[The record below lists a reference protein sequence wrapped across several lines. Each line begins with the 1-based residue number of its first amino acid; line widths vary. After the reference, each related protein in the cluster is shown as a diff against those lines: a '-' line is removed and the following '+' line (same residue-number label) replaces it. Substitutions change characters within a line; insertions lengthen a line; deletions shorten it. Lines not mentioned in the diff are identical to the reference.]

1 MSFHALAWAVRQR
14 LPSTQK
20 LVLLMLAERHNGDSG
35 QCNPSLELL
44 ADDCGLSRRS
54 VIDQIAKLQEAGYLT
69 VLHRAKDNA
78 RLPSQYVLRLS
89 FGIPEAAK
97 TIPADPYLVPEKV
110 VNDVHQGSERAAP
123 GVVNDVHQ
131 VVNVLHEGG
140 ERRAH
145 KPGSEPG
152 KEPIQKK
159 EKRASA
165 PSPSIPGIADDLLS
179 DFLAVRKAKRA
190 GPLTDTALAGIRRE
204 AEKAGLTLEQAI
216 TACCEFGWQGF
227 NAGWYAD
234 RTAGRAATTPRRA
247 DTGETAYQRSMRERI
262 EEAAPDIARRA
273 PAPRQDAADFL
284 RTVDAVAR
292 VVPTTAIEVTR

>member
-1 MSFHALAWAVRQR
+1 M
-14 LPSTQK
+14 
-20 LVLLMLAERHNGDSG
+20 
-35 QCNPSLELL
+35 
-44 ADDCGLSRRS
+44 
-54 VIDQIAKLQEAGYLT
+54 
-69 VLHRAKDNA
+69 
-78 RLPSQYVLRLS
+78 
-89 FGIPEAAK
+89 
-97 TIPADPYLVPEKV
+97 
-110 VNDVHQGSERAAP
+110 
-123 GVVNDVHQ
+123 HQ

-152 KEPIQKK
+152 KEPIQKR

-165 PSPSIPGIADDLLS
+165 PSPSIPGVCPELLDDYLT
-179 DFLAVRKAKRA
+179 VRKAKKA
-190 GPLTDTALAGIRRE
+190 GPLTKTAIAGLEREADKAGI
-204 AEKAGLTLEQAI
+204 TLSEAI

-234 RTAGRAATTPRRA
+234 RTAGRAATAPRRA

-262 EEAAPDIARRA
+262 EEVAPDIARRA
-273 PAPRQDAADFL
+273 PAPRQDAADFF

>member
-69 VLHRAKDNA
+69 VRHRAKDNA

-97 TIPADPYLVPEKV
+97 TIPADPYLVPEK
-110 VNDVHQGSERAAP
+110 
-123 GVVNDVHQ
+123 VVNDVHQ

-234 RTAGRAATTPRRA
+234 RQVGSKA
-247 DTGETAYQRSMRERI
+247 S
-262 EEAAPDIARRA
+262 IARSKTA
-273 PAPRQDAADFL
+273 DRQSRHSGFSKLDYTSGVNQDGSF
-284 RTVDAVAR
+284 V
-292 VVPTTAIEVTR
+292 

>member
-69 VLHRAKDNA
+69 VRHRAKDNA

-179 DFLAVRKAKRA
+179 DFLAVRKDKRA

-234 RTAGRAATTPRRA
+234 RQVGSKA
-247 DTGETAYQRSMRERI
+247 S
-262 EEAAPDIARRA
+262 IARSKTA
-273 PAPRQDAADFL
+273 DRQSRHSGFSKLDYTSGVNQDGSF
-284 RTVDAVAR
+284 V
-292 VVPTTAIEVTR
+292 

>member
-1 MSFHALAWAVRQR
+1 MSFPALAWAVRQR

-20 LVLLMLAERHNGDSG
+20 LVLLMLAERHNKDSG

-69 VLHRAKDNA
+69 VRHRAKDNL
-78 RLPSQYVLRLS
+78 RLPSQYVLHLS
-89 FGIPEAAK
+89 FGVPEAINA
-97 TIPADPYLVPEKV
+97 AVEDPYLMPTPV

-123 GVVNDVHQ
+123 VVVNDVHQ
-131 VVNVLHEGG
+131 VVNVLHQGS
-140 ERRAH
+140 ERAAH

-152 KEPIQKK
+152 SEPVKKK

-165 PSPSIPGIADDLLS
+165 PTIPGIPDSLTA

-216 TACCEFGWQGF
+216 TFCCEAGWQAF
-227 NAGWYAD
+227 NAGWYAE
-234 RTAGRAATTPRRA
+234 RQQKRGAAFI
-247 DTGETAYQRSMRERI
+247 TGGAETAYQRSMRERMQ
-262 EEAAPDIARRA
+262 EAAPSIARKA
-273 PAPRQDAADFL
+273 PQPQQDAADFF
-284 RTVDAVAR
+284 RTVDTSAR
-292 VVPTTAIEVTR
+292 VVDVQNVRAIGGTK

>member
-69 VLHRAKDNA
+69 VRHRAKDNA

-110 VNDVHQGSERAAP
+110 VNDVHHGSERAAP

-152 KEPIQKK
+152 KEPIQKR

-165 PSPSIPGIADDLLS
+165 PSPSIPGIADELLS

-190 GPLTDTALAGIRRE
+190 GPLTGTVIDGLNRE
-204 AEKAGLTLEQAI
+204 ADKAGLTLAEAI
-216 TACCEFGWQGF
+216 TYCCEAGWQGF
-227 NAGWYAD
+227 NATWYAD
-234 RTAGRAATTPRRA
+234 RQVGSKA
-247 DTGETAYQRSMRERI
+247 S
-262 EEAAPDIARRA
+262 IARSKTA
-273 PAPRQDAADFL
+273 DRQSRHSGFSQLDYTSGVNQDGSF
-284 RTVDAVAR
+284 
-292 VVPTTAIEVTR
+292 I